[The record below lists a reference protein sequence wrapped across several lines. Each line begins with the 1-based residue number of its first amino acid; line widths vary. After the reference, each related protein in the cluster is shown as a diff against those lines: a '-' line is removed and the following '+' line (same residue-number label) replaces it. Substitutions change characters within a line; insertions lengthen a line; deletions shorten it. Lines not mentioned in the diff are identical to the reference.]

1 MTTYPHKE
9 VYPLGL
15 QVSFLF
21 IHLASFSFEKCTCNI
36 CVHTHMSPGP
46 QSAILGT
53 EVSFSELQFF
63 EEMGKI
69 ILTDYPL
76 AYVHLQLYPW

>member
-1 MTTYPHKE
+1 M
-9 VYPLGL
+9 
-15 QVSFLF
+15 
-21 IHLASFSFEKCTCNI
+21 C
-36 CVHTHMSPGP
+36 PGP
-46 QSAILGT
+46 QGAILDT

-69 ILTDYPL
+69 ILTEYPL